1 MSKKISLGAGI
12 ALAAVAS
19 AVTVSL
25 TYVYAM
31 NSFNEK
37 MADVNERQAMYTK
50 LSEIDQKVRQDYVGS
65 IDEKTLEDAICTGYV
80 AGLGD
85 AGAKYYSA
93 ELFQQY
99 QAGLT
104 GKNVGVGVTTVQDED
119 GNMEIVD
126 VLPGSA
132 GEKAGL
138 KKGDVVVALDGK
150 EVVRLTYGEAVNKLD
165 GQVGTTVELT
175 VLRPA
180 QEEGG
185 TAETLSF
192 TVTRAEY
199 VQRSI
204 TSATINGNIGYL
216 AVSQFREG
224 ADNQFNNELSA
235 LLKSGI
241 AGLVID
247 LRNNS
252 GGDMEVMAG
261 MLDVLLPAGT
271 MVSSRDSAGTVEV
284 EYTSSANEIGIPIS
298 VLVNGSTYGAAELFA
313 AELQEMD
320 WGVIV
325 GEPTFGKGFSQQTFP
340 LLSGGAINISTAR
353 YYTGGGVCL
362 IGTGL
367 TLDQEVTLTE
377 EGMLLRKRADR
388 DEMARALR
396 DAGCTEEAAAALMAD
411 VRDPR
416 RLLELLARHRAAL
429 LDEVHRCEKKIDCLD
444 YLVYR
449 IKQNQQ
455 KRED

>member
-1 MSKKISLGAGI
+1 MSRKISLGAGI

-19 AVTVSL
+19 AITVSL

-192 TVTRAEY
+192 PVTRAEY
-199 VQRSI
+199 VQRTI
-204 TSATINGNIGYL
+204 TSATINGNVGYL

-224 ADNQFNNELSA
+224 ADNQFNTELSA

-241 AGLVID
+241 
-247 LRNNS
+247 
-252 GGDMEVMAG
+252 
-261 MLDVLLPAGT
+261 
-271 MVSSRDSAGTVEV
+271 
-284 EYTSSANEIGIPIS
+284 
-298 VLVNGSTYGAAELFA
+298 
-313 AELQEMD
+313 
-320 WGVIV
+320 W
-325 GEPTFGKGFSQQTFP
+325 KG
-340 LLSGGAINISTAR
+340 
-353 YYTGGGVCL
+353 CL
-362 IGTGL
+362 
-367 TLDQEVTLTE
+367 
-377 EGMLLRKRADR
+377 
-388 DEMARALR
+388 
-396 DAGCTEEAAAALMAD
+396 
-411 VRDPR
+411 
-416 RLLELLARHRAAL
+416 
-429 LDEVHRCEKKIDCLD
+429 
-444 YLVYR
+444 
-449 IKQNQQ
+449 
-455 KRED
+455 

>member
-12 ALAAVAS
+12 ALAAVAA

-31 NSFNEK
+31 DSFNEK

-104 GKNVGVGVTTVQDED
+104 GKNVGVGITTVQDED

-150 EVVRLTYGEAVNKLD
+150 EIVRLTYGEAVNKLD
-165 GQVGTTVELT
+165 GQVGTTVELS

-180 QEEGG
+180 EEEGG

-199 VQRSI
+199 VQRTI
-204 TSATINGNIGYL
+204 TSATINGNVGYL

-224 ADNQFNNELSA
+224 ADNQFNNELST
-235 LLKSGI
+235 LLKNGI

-271 MVSSRDSAGTVEV
+271 MVSSRDSAGVV
-284 EYTSSANEIGIPIS
+284 AIEYTSSANEIGIPIS

-313 AELQEMD
+313 ADIQDYKKGL
-320 WGVIV
+320 VV
-325 GEPTFGKGFSQQTFP
+325 GEQTAGRGEKQEIIQLSDGSAVMLSVAEYLRVSGDAFSGMGITP
-340 LLSGGAINISTAR
+340 DVEKS
-353 YYTGGGVCL
+353 
-362 IGTGL
+362 
-367 TLDQEVTLTE
+367 LDAEQ
-377 EGMLLRKRADR
+377 
-388 DEMARALR
+388 
-396 DAGCTEEAAAALMAD
+396 AA
-411 VRDPR
+411 
-416 RLLELLARHRAAL
+416 LLARRELAPENDAQVQAA
-429 LDEVHRCEKKIDCLD
+429 VTA
-444 YLVYR
+444 LV
-449 IKQNQQ
+449 QQ
-455 KRED
+455 GAAVSELPGSASEETASEAGETETSSAPAEEEPTQTASSEASQE

>member
-1 MSKKISLGAGI
+1 MSRKISLGAGI

-204 TSATINGNIGYL
+204 TSATINGNVGYL

-313 AELQEMD
+313 ADIQDYKKGL
-320 WGVIV
+320 VV
-325 GEPTFGKGFSQQTFP
+325 GEQTAGRGEKQDIIQLSDGSAVMLSVAEYLRVGGDAFS
-340 LLSGGAINISTAR
+340 
-353 YYTGGGVCL
+353 
-362 IGTGL
+362 GTGI
-367 TLDQEVTLTE
+367 TPDVEKSLDE
-377 EGMLLRKRADR
+377 EQ
-388 DEMARALR
+388 
-396 DAGCTEEAAAALMAD
+396 AA
-411 VRDPR
+411 
-416 RLLELLARHRAAL
+416 LLARRQLAPENDAQVQAA
-429 LDEVHRCEKKIDCLD
+429 VTA
-444 YLVYR
+444 LV
-449 IKQNQQ
+449 QQ
-455 KRED
+455 GAAVSQLPGSSSQDASSEPAESGESGESEASSTAEGDSSSEPSSEAE

>member
-31 NSFNEK
+31 NNFNEK

-104 GKNVGVGVTTVQDED
+104 GKNIGVGITTVQDED

-132 GEKAGL
+132 AEKAGL
-138 KKGDVVVALDGK
+138 KKGDVVIALDGK
-150 EVVRLTYGEAVNKLD
+150 EIVRLTYGEAVNKLD
-165 GQVGTTVELT
+165 GQVGTTVELS

-180 QEEGG
+180 AEEGG

-199 VQRSI
+199 VQRTI
-204 TSATINGNIGYL
+204 TSATINGNVGYL

-224 ADNQFNNELSA
+224 ADNQFNNELST

-261 MLDVLLPAGT
+261 MLDVLLPAGS
-271 MVSSRDSAGTVEV
+271 MVSSRDSAGVIEL

-313 AELQEMD
+313 ADIQDYKKGL
-320 WGVIV
+320 VV
-325 GEPTFGKGFSQQTFP
+325 GEQTAGRGEKQEIIQLSDGSAVMLSVAEYLRVGGDAFS
-340 LLSGGAINISTAR
+340 
-353 YYTGGGVCL
+353 
-362 IGTGL
+362 GTGI
-367 TLDQEVTLTE
+367 TPDVEKSLDE
-377 EGMLLRKRADR
+377 EQ
-388 DEMARALR
+388 
-396 DAGCTEEAAAALMAD
+396 AA
-411 VRDPR
+411 
-416 RLLELLARHRAAL
+416 LLARRELAPENDAQVQAA
-429 LDEVHRCEKKIDCLD
+429 VTA
-444 YLVYR
+444 LV
-449 IKQNQQ
+449 QQ
-455 KRED
+455 GAAVSELPGSSTETASSEADGTEASSAPADGETSQAPSSEASQG